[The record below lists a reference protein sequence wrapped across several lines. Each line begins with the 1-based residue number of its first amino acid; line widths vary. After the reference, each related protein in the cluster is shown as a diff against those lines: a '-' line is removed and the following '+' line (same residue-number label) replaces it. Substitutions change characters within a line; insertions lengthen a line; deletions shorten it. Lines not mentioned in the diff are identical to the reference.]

1 LQPARSVAISLFIAL
16 LGLVAAT
23 SGLAI
28 LGDSFWLG
36 DMLAFFRPHLGALS
50 ALLVVFALA
59 LRRFLPV
66 VAALTILGFNAY
78 PLLVP
83 NVTMAQP
90 ATTANLRFM
99 SANVLFDNRSKEL
112 FRESVATIAP
122 DVIVTQEARYEWP
135 AALRD
140 LPGYPYVAGP
150 DVLWWNGNIV
160 VSRFPL
166 RARLVE
172 DMPPAGGPIG
182 GAQALRV
189 EIAAPQAER
198 PVVLYAIHAPTP
210 RTEAGWHAR
219 NEYLKTLAMR
229 IAAEP
234 PEVNVI
240 VAGDWN
246 TPVWSTTFKRFFDA
260 TGMLA
265 TERSAWPSPT
275 RLFSDFGAPAFLGTP
290 IDHIAVSDSIGVKAF
305 FTGPDFGSDHLPVV
319 ADLNIP

>member
-1 LQPARSVAISLFIAL
+1 
-16 LGLVAAT
+16 
-23 SGLAI
+23 
-28 LGDSFWLG
+28 
-36 DMLAFFRPHLGALS
+36 
-50 ALLVVFALA
+50 
-59 LRRFLPV
+59 
-66 VAALTILGFNAY
+66 
-78 PLLVP
+78 
-83 NVTMAQP
+83 
-90 ATTANLRFM
+90 M
-99 SANVLFDNRSKEL
+99 SSNVLFDNPSKGL
-112 FRESVATIAP
+112 FRDIVATLAP

-140 LPGYPYVAGP
+140 LSGYRYVAGP
-150 DVLWWNGNIV
+150 DILWWNGNIV

-172 DMPPAGGPIG
+172 DMPPSGGPIG

-189 EIAAPQAER
+189 EIATPQSGR

-219 NEYLKTLAMR
+219 NEYLKTLTMR

-246 TPVWSTTFKRFFDA
+246 TPVWSTTFKRFLDA
-260 TGMLA
+260 TGLLA
-265 TERSAWPSPT
+265 TERSAWPAPT

-290 IDHIAVSDSIGVKAF
+290 IDHIAVSDRIGVKAF